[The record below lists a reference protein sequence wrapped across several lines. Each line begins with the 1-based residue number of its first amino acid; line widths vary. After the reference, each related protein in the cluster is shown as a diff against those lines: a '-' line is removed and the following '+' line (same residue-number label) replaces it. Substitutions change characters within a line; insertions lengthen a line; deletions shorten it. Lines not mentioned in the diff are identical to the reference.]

1 MTKIYESVIALKGA
15 VNGEE
20 RERAVAEIFIQECW
34 NKEWLDHEM
43 KTVHYFDVIVGSQL
57 VEREKVEL

>member
-34 NKEWLDHEM
+34 NKECLDHEM